1 MKGLPRHSS
10 HYSEPQ
16 RTPGPWYEAK
26 TGNHQGLVI
35 SEQTGANIAVTYD
48 ATDAPFIV
56 RACNS
61 YDDLLAALKDVAACC
76 KFVGPAGITAYAIS
90 DERMAAVHAA
100 IAKAKA

>member
-1 MKGLPRHSS
+1 MKGL
-10 HYSEPQ
+10 PQ

-61 YDDLLAALKDVAACC
+61 HDDLLAALKQMLAASEALDMQAHAKVAA
-76 KFVGPAGITAYAIS
+76 
-90 DERMAAVHAA
+90 RAVARAA
-100 IAKAKA
+100 IAKAEA